1 MFLYF
6 SLFFFFK
13 QLCNKDEKKNFEGL
27 HPSKDQ
33 GWALRKLNETPVL

>member
-27 HPSKDQ
+27 HPSQDQ